1 MPSPL
6 PIIFM
11 FNVSAHH
18 VRKRASLFPFGPVP
32 SLLPFLFDFRAPTTF
47 GLVACVHQALS
58 DRLRT
63 DLIIEGIKK

>member
-11 FNVSAHH
+11 FNVSAQH
-18 VRKRASLFPFGPVP
+18 VRKHAILLSLGPVP